1 MRLLGIDIESSGLEP
16 KADRII
22 ELGVVLLDWDTKM
35 PMAMLSE
42 LVDPKMEN
50 EEFKLPEEIT
60 ALTGITEAALE
71 EFGGFEKDV
80 LAKLDAMAATADFYV
95 GHNANVFD
103 RLFLEEAYR
112 RNGMTLAEK
121 PWIDTLTDVRFPE
134 TIKTRNLNYLAAD
147 HQTINPFRHR
157 AVFDVL
163 TMFKVMGFYDLNEI
177 IARAAEPTL
186 YVQAVVSFDEKEKAK
201 ELGFRWFAPD
211 KIWWRSWKSSDYEA
225 VKDTCGFKTRLLAG
239 PLE

>member
-22 ELGVVLLDWDTKM
+22 ELGVVLFDWDTKM

-50 EEFKLPEEIT
+50 EEFRLPEEIT

-71 EFGGFEKDV
+71 ELGGFEKDV
-80 LAKLDAMAATADFYV
+80 LAKLDAMAATAHFYV

-121 PWIDTLTDVRFPE
+121 PWIDTLTDIKFSE
-134 TIKTRNLNYLAAD
+134 SIKTRNLKHLAAE
-147 HQTINPFRHR
+147 HNFLPGFSHR

-163 TMFKVMGFYDLNEI
+163 TMLKILGQYDLDAV
-177 IARAAEPTL
+177 IARAAEPMV
-186 YVQAVVSFDEKEKAK
+186 YVQAMVDFANNQKAK
-201 ELGFRWFAPD
+201 DFSFRWNPD
-211 KIWWRSWKSSDYEA
+211 SKRWWKGMKQSDFEAEKSLWQFTS
-225 VKDTCGFKTRLLAG
+225 RLLDG

>member
-1 MRLLGIDIESSGLEP
+1 MLLIGIDVETSGLEP
-16 KADRII
+16 KSDRII
-22 ELGVVLLDWDTKM
+22 EIGACLLDWDTKM
-35 PMAMLSE
+35 PMMMLSE

-80 LAKLDAMAATADFYV
+80 LAKLDAMAVTADFYV

-112 RNGMTLAEK
+112 RNGMTIAEK
-121 PWIDTLTDVRFPE
+121 PWVDTICDIKFDPS
-134 TIKTRNLNYLAAD
+134 IKTRNLQYLAAD
-147 HQTINPFRHR
+147 HGFVSPFRHR
-157 AVFDVL
+157 ALFDVL
-163 TMFKVMGFYDLNEI
+163 AMLKILGQYDLDAV

-211 KIWWRSWKSSDYEA
+211 KIWWRSQKSSDYEA
-225 VKDTCGFKTRLLAG
+225 MKSTCGFKTRLLAG